1 MKLPAQLPVMPL
13 PNAVLFP
20 RVLLPLYI
28 FEERY
33 RQMLQACLAGERM
46 FVVALL
52 RKGWEEEGRNPTPYG
67 VACVGAIR
75 TSVTRPDG
83 TSNLI
88 LEGMAR
94 VSIREYVQ
102 MQPYRVA
109 RIDELGSVAGH
120 GSAAG
125 SELVEMVSSLVEAR
139 ARLGVQ
145 LPDGVLAGLREI
157 EDADHL
163 SDLVSHMMLES
174 FHEKQ
179 LMLETLDV
187 KARQRALVKFLQRQ
201 ARQVD
206 LWKKLQGKLPNE
218 NIGHN

>member
-1 MKLPAQLPVMPL
+1 MPL
-13 PNAVLFP
+13 PNAILFP

-33 RQMLQACLAGERM
+33 RQMLEACLTGERM

-52 RKGWEEEGRNPTPYG
+52 RKGWEDEGRNPTPYS
-67 VACVGAIR
+67 VACVGTIR
-75 TSVTRPDG
+75 TSVARPDG

-88 LEGMAR
+88 LEGVTR

-102 MQPYRVA
+102 MRPYRIA
-109 RIDELGSVAGH
+109 KIDSLESL
-120 GSAAG
+120 AG
-125 SELVEMVSSLVEAR
+125 SGGAAQADLVNAVSSLAEAR
-139 ARLGVQ
+139 ARMGAE
-145 LPDGVLAGLREI
+145 LPETVLASLREI
-157 EDADHL
+157 KDADYL
-163 SDLVSHMMLES
+163 SDLVSYMMLEN

-187 KARQRALVKFLQRQ
+187 KARQRALVKFLERQ